1 MVNSV
6 PERTRQRARQI
17 QRLNAKHQESGPL
30 SYADLL
36 LDEDVA
42 LANALEPSYKEL
54 VDGEEVY
61 PPKWTSTRGSLS
73 TALTAFRKNAKMMVK
88 GKAAEV
94 VEAEVVETDVTPEVQ
109 SDALVDL
116 TGQEST
122 HEAGS
127 TTAALSTTKKT
138 RSLTKP
144 TAEPISQTKE
154 SQVVRPRVMEL
165 EAKQL
170 EASIRAKDLELDQ
183 MRNLL
188 ARSTED
194 LDRREASA
202 DKTAA
207 RELHLRSV
215 NKTLASQ
222 NGEKVSQINQ
232 LREELHEKEKKIRRL
247 EKREEERIRMRAG
260 QGGNGHDGVLN
271 DGNLRRLHGLLAR
284 MGVE

>member
-1 MVNSV
+1 MVHSV

-17 QRLNAKHQESGPL
+17 QRLHAKSQESGPL
-30 SYADLL
+30 SYEDLL
-36 LDEDVA
+36 LVEDVA

-94 VEAEVVETDVTPEVQ
+94 VEAEVVETEVATEVQ
-109 SDALVDL
+109 SDAQVDL
-116 TGQEST
+116 AGQEST
-122 HEAGS
+122 HETGS
-127 TTAALSTTKKT
+127 TTAALSTTKTT
-138 RSLTKP
+138 RSSKKP
-144 TAEPISQTKE
+144 TSEPTSQTKE

-170 EASIRAKDLELDQ
+170 EASIRAKDLELDK

-188 ARSTED
+188 ARTTED
-194 LDRREASA
+194 RDKWEASA
-202 DKTAA
+202 DKTAT
-207 RELHLRSV
+207 RELHHRSIY
-215 NKTLASQ
+215 KTLASQ
-222 NGEKVSQINQ
+222 NGEKVLQINQ
-232 LREELHEKEKKIRRL
+232 LREELDEKEKKIRRL
-247 EKREEERIRMRAG
+247 EKREERNGIRAG

-271 DGNLRRLHGLLAR
+271 DGNLRRLRGLLAR